1 MLDFLLYKGNP
12 NAIYNRF
19 SYSLRSRYLDL
30 TAVLTNSLS
39 KQIRKTGH
47 LTGYP
52 TGHPPIPLPNYFVK

>member
-1 MLDFLLYKGNP
+1 MLDFLLPKGNP
-12 NAIYNRF
+12 TTIYNRF
-19 SYSLRSRYLDL
+19 GYSLKSRYLDL

-39 KQIRKTGH
+39 KQIRKTSH

>member
-1 MLDFLLYKGNP
+1 MLDFFLLPKGDP

-19 SYSLRSRYLDL
+19 SYSLRSRYLDP

-47 LTGYP
+47 
-52 TGHPPIPLPNYFVK
+52 PPIPLPNYSVK